1 MRYSIMKDSIFLPC
15 WYTHGHGLLL
25 VGDTVG
31 DTVALRLEPYDVAPI
46 GSVLT
51 EEAPERIEVLY
62 LDKAGVSSH

>member
-1 MRYSIMKDSIFLPC
+1 MKDSIFSPC
-15 WYTHGHGLLL
+15 WYTRGHGLLL
-25 VGDTVG
+25 VG

-51 EEAPERIEVLY
+51 EEAPERIEVLC